1 MMSSSFEVNDSAAES
16 EWTIQT
22 DLFELAVLLFR
33 HDLLHGVPGTNTQ
46 GPRLDA
52 LQRHVG
58 AEREPLINH
67 LALLQTV
74 QLTTHEH

>member
-1 MMSSSFEVNDSAAES
+1 MNNSEAVNSQTSES
-16 EWTIQT
+16 KPVSNWM
-22 DLFELAVLLFR
+22 DLFEFDILLFR

-46 GPRLDA
+46 GARLDA

-58 AEREPLINH
+58 TEREPFINH

-74 QLTTHEH
+74 QLATHEH